1 MTNFAD
7 RLTKR
12 IEECNNPT
20 VMGLDPKLEYLP
32 SDMLNEWL
40 KEAKDHEEKSGQPAN
55 MQMATG
61 MAIFD
66 YNRLLIDSV
75 YDIIPAIKPQFAYYE
90 MYGIHGIMALRK
102 TIQYAHDKG
111 MLVIADAKR
120 NDIGTTATAYANAII
135 GETKIIN
142 DTTACMFDCDCIT
155 VNGYLGI
162 DGIKPFMD
170 VAKEKGKGLYVLV
183 RTSNPSAGDLQ
194 DLKLEDGRQVF
205 EAMAENVE
213 KWGQELIGECGF
225 SSVGAVVGATW
236 PEQAVKARR
245 IMPHALILV
254 PGYGAQGGS
263 GKDAVASFV
272 NGKGGIVNASR
283 SLMCAWKKR
292 DDIEPMELTQMH
304 GPSGAPLLG
313 FQRAT
318 REEALRMREDLNNAI
333 KASAEA

>member
-1 MTNFAD
+1 
-7 RLTKR
+7 
-12 IEECNNPT
+12 
-20 VMGLDPKLEYLP
+20 MGLDPKLDYLP
-32 SDMLNEWL
+32 EEMLQAWL
-40 KEAKDHEEKSGQPAN
+40 DGAKNRDGSRVEN
-55 MQMATG
+55 MQEATG
-61 MAIFD
+61 EAIFA

-90 MYGIHGIMALRK
+90 MYGIEGLKALKK
-102 TIQYAHDKG
+102 TIGYAQEKG

-135 GETKIIN
+135 GETKIL
-142 DTTACMFDCDCIT
+142 DGSSALMYDCDCIT

-162 DGIKPFMD
+162 DGIKPFID
-170 VAKEKGKGLYVLV
+170 VAKEKGKGLFVLV

-194 DLKLEDGRQVF
+194 DLKLEDGRLVF

-213 KWGQELIGECGF
+213 KWGQELIGESGF

-236 PEQAVKARR
+236 PEQAVQARK

-292 DDIEPMELTQMH
+292 EDISPMEMTSIE
-304 GPSGAPLLG
+304 GPSGKTLLG

-318 REEALRMREDLNNAI
+318 REEAIRMRDDLN
-333 KASAEA
+333 SALKG

>member
-7 RLTKR
+7 KLLNK
-12 IEECNNPT
+12 IGQCNNPT

-32 SDMLNEWL
+32 EPLLNQW
-40 KEAKDHEEKSGQPAN
+40 KGQCEDK
-55 MQMATG
+55 QTETE

-66 YNRLLIDSV
+66 FNRLLIDAV

-90 MYGIHGIMALRK
+90 MYGIHGIAALRK
-102 TIQYAHDKG
+102 TISYAQEKG

-135 GETKIIN
+135 GETKII
-142 DTTACMFDCDCIT
+142 DDSMAEMFHCDCIT

-162 DGIKPFMD
+162 DGIKPFID
-170 VAKEKGKGLYVLV
+170 VAKEKGKGLFILV

-194 DLKLEDGRQVF
+194 DLKLEDGRLVF

-213 KWGQELIGECGF
+213 KWGQELIGESGF

-236 PEQAVKARR
+236 PEQAVKARQL
-245 IMPHALILV
+245 MPHALILV

-283 SLMCAWKKR
+283 SLMCAWKKAEY
-292 DDIEPMELTQMH
+292 DPMEKTDMK
-304 GPSGAPLLG
+304 GPAGETLLG
-313 FQRAT
+313 FQKAT
-318 REEALRMREDLNNAI
+318 RMEAMRMRDDLNAALQEQKN
-333 KASAEA
+333 

>member
-1 MTNFAD
+1 MMNFAD
-7 RLTKR
+7 RLLKK
-12 IEECNNPT
+12 IDECNNPT
-20 VMGLDPKLEYLP
+20 VMGLDPKLDYLP
-32 SDMLNEWL
+32 KPMLDEWIGEAAKQ
-40 KEAKDHEEKSGQPAN
+40 KEETGEPVN
-55 MQMATG
+55 MQMTTA
-61 MAIFD
+61 MALFD

-90 MYGIHGIMALRK
+90 MYGIHGIAALRK
-102 TIQYAHDKG
+102 TIKYAQDKG
-111 MLVIADAKR
+111 MIVIADAKR

-135 GETKIIN
+135 GETKII
-142 DTTACMFDCDCIT
+142 DDSTACMFDCDCIT

-194 DLKLEDGRQVF
+194 DLKLEDGRLVF

-213 KWGQELIGECGF
+213 KWGQGLIGESGF

-236 PEQAVKARR
+236 PEQAVKARQ
-245 IMPHALILV
+245 IMPHALILI

-292 DDIEPMELTQMH
+292 EDIDPMEMTDMT

-313 FQRAT
+313 FQKAT
-318 REEALRMREDLNNAI
+318 REEALRMRDDLNNAL
-333 KASAEA
+333 KETV

>member
-7 RLTKR
+7 KLLAN
-12 IEECNNPT
+12 IEKCNNPT
-20 VMGLDPKLEYLP
+20 VMGLDPKLDYLP
-32 SDMLNEWL
+32 EAMLKEWL
-40 KEAKDHEEKSGQPAN
+40 DEAKKQKEATGQPVN
-55 MQMATG
+55 MQMTTG
-61 MAIFD
+61 MALFD

-90 MYGIHGIMALRK
+90 MYGMHGIMALRK
-102 TIQYAHDKG
+102 TIQYAQDKG

-135 GETKIIN
+135 GETKII
-142 DTTACMFDCDCIT
+142 DETSACMFDCDCIT

-170 VAKEKGKGLYVLV
+170 VAKEKGKGLFVLV

-194 DLKLEDGRQVF
+194 DLKLEDGRMVY

-213 KWGQELIGECGF
+213 KWGQELIGESGF

-236 PEQAVKARR
+236 PEQAVKARE
-245 IMPHALILV
+245 IMPHALILI

-292 DDIEPMELTQMH
+292 TDIDPMELTEMH

-313 FQRAT
+313 FQKAT
-318 REEALRMREDLNNAI
+318 REEALRMRDDLN
-333 KASAEA
+333 SALQA

>member
-1 MTNFAD
+1 MMNFAD
-7 RLTKR
+7 RLLKK
-12 IEECNNPT
+12 IDECNNPT
-20 VMGLDPKLEYLP
+20 VMGLDPKLDYLP
-32 SDMLNEWL
+32 KPMLDEWIGEAAKQ
-40 KEAKDHEEKSGQPAN
+40 KEETGEPVN
-55 MQMATG
+55 MQMTTA
-61 MAIFD
+61 MALFD

-90 MYGIHGIMALRK
+90 MYGIHGIAALRK
-102 TIQYAHDKG
+102 TIKYAQDKG
-111 MLVIADAKR
+111 MIVIADAKR

-135 GETKIIN
+135 GETKII
-142 DTTACMFDCDCIT
+142 DDSTACMFDCDCIT

-194 DLKLEDGRQVF
+194 DLKLEDGRLVF

-213 KWGQELIGECGF
+213 KWGQGLIGESGF

-236 PEQAVKARR
+236 PEQAVKARQ
-245 IMPHALILV
+245 IMPHALILI

-283 SLMCAWKKR
+283 SLMCDWKKR
-292 DDIEPMELTQMH
+292 EDIDPMEMTDMT

-313 FQRAT
+313 FQKAT
-318 REEALRMREDLNNAI
+318 REEALRMRDDLNNAL
-333 KASAEA
+333 KETV